1 MKDEIGGILP
11 FVGKQVR
18 FWVELVEEDRV
29 GQVEVRVGDI
39 GGGRVLAVCARC
51 YVEKPVGQV
60 HVDCIIQ
67 GVERGR
73 ICVTNAIICREIN

>member
-1 MKDEIGGILP
+1 M
-11 FVGKQVR
+11 
-18 FWVELVEEDRV
+18 VEEDRV

-60 HVDCIIQ
+60 HVDCAFQ
-67 GVERGR
+67 RVDYGR
-73 ICVTNAIICREIN
+73 I